1 MRFTRSFVKLDTLEL
16 YSSEDVC
23 FNKINHKV
31 VIYGILT
38 MNQTTHHQLIKSTN
52 VEGGNR

>member
-16 YSSEDVC
+16 YSSEDVG